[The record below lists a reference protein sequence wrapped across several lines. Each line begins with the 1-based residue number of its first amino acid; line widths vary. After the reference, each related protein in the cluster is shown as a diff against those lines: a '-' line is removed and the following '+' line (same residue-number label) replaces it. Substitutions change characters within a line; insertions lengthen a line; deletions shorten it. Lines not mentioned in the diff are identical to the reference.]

1 MSILADIE
9 LDNLVIEILTKLK
22 KFDSK
27 NDFDSNVVD
36 PFAATKKAPVGMYI
50 IVTAIFAIASAAAQ
64 LSVLY

>member
-36 PFAATKKAPVGMYI
+36 PFAA
-50 IVTAIFAIASAAAQ
+50 AI
-64 LSVLY
+64 